1 MLQYKFIEK
10 LKQLPYVK
18 KIILFGSRARKDNI
32 ERADIDLAIL
42 CPKANDKDW
51 LDIVDIIENADT
63 LLHIDCL
70 RFDQLSEKSKIKKNI
85 LDEGVSL
92 YEQSTH

>member
-1 MLQYKFIEK
+1 M
-10 LKQLPYVK
+10 K
-18 KIILFGSRARKDNI
+18 KIILFGSRVRKDNI

-70 RFDQLSEKSKIKKNI
+70 RFDQLSEKSKIKRNI